1 MLLAILTFAAGVF
14 VGYKY
19 PRQVEQ
25 AVDTAKKSFNDLK
38 QMISGKKGEP
48 PPSA

>member
-1 MLLAILTFAAGVF
+1 MLLFILGLAVGIF

-25 AVDTAKKSFNDLK
+25 AVEKTKQVANDLK
-38 QMISGKKGEP
+38 DKITKKDTSSNP
-48 PPSA
+48 

>member
-1 MLLAILTFAAGVF
+1 MWLELLIVFAAGVF

-25 AVDTAKKSFNDLK
+25 AIEKAKNLYNDLK
-38 QMISGKKGEP
+38 NMITKKGA
-48 PPSA
+48 S

>member
-1 MLLAILTFAAGVF
+1 MLLFIFGLAVGIF

-25 AVDTAKKSFNDLK
+25 AVESTKKMANDLK
-38 QMISGKKGEP
+38 DKITKKGT
-48 PPSA
+48 PSNP

>member
-1 MLLAILTFAAGVF
+1 MLLFILGLAVGIF

-25 AVDTAKKSFNDLK
+25 GMESTKKVFNDLK
-38 QMISGKKGEP
+38 DKITKKP
-48 PPSA
+48 TNP